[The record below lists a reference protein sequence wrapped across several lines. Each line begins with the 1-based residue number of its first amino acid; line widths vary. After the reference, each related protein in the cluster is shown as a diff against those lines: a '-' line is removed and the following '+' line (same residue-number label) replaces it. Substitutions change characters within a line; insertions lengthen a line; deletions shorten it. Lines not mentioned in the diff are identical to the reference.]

1 MTNIIFILP
10 IVYRKQFSNEYDDN
24 NAKNNMM
31 TLITITLT
39 LTTIITGGDF
49 PEEMG
54 ANLESGLM
62 MENENALKSRKD
74 EDSDE

>member
-1 MTNIIFILP
+1 MFTSIL
-10 IVYRKQFSNEYDDN
+10 IKMV
-24 NAKNNMM
+24 
-31 TLITITLT
+31 ITIINNY
-39 LTTIITGGDF
+39 TINNNNNYHNNNNNNNITTGGDF

>member
-1 MTNIIFILP
+1 MSSNIIQLCYLKCMCLLINNHNP
-10 IVYRKQFSNEYDDN
+10 ITTYHN
-24 NAKNNMM
+24 NNN
-31 TLITITLT
+31 
-39 LTTIITGGDF
+39 TGGDF

>member
-1 MTNIIFILP
+1 M
-10 IVYRKQFSNEYDDN
+10 
-24 NAKNNMM
+24 
-31 TLITITLT
+31 ITIT
-39 LTTIITGGDF
+39 IGGDF